1 MKVVVT
7 PGGDI
12 RHVTPAVEQLR
23 LNRKMRRALFALFLA
38 LPMLGGEPLPI
49 EDHNFM
55 AEGGWNREDAVL
67 QYNTFFFRDAMAF
80 ELTQEWAASSPRHQL
95 GYTIPMFSDD
105 RAGLGDAML
114 NYRYQ
119 LLGTADSRVALA
131 PRVSLILP
139 TRSARFGRRS
149 SGVQVSLPL
158 SASITPRLETH
169 TNVGATWYRDRGERE
184 LNVGQSIALA
194 VTDRVALSVDASY
207 TRCTRGEPL
216 LVIRPGVQFS
226 IEGPAGLGIA
236 PGVAFP
242 NGGGVLVFVALEHP
256 F

>member
-1 MKVVVT
+1 
-7 PGGDI
+7 
-12 RHVTPAVEQLR
+12 
-23 LNRKMRRALFALFLA
+23 MRRALLLLIFALPVLA
-38 LPMLGGEPLPI
+38 GEPLPI
-49 EDHNFM
+49 EDYSFLL
-55 AEGGWNREDAVL
+55 EGGWNRDDAVL

-95 GYTIPMFSDD
+95 GYTIPLFSDD

-119 LLGTADSRVALA
+119 LLGTKDSRVALA

-139 TRSARFGRRS
+139 TRSARFGERS

-158 SASITPRLETH
+158 SASITQRLATH

-184 LNVGQSIALA
+184 LNLGQSIAFDVTDHVALA
-194 VTDRVALSVDASY
+194 VDAAY
-207 TRCTRGEPL
+207 TRCGGGDHL
-216 LVIRPGVQFS
+216 LVVRPGVQFS
-226 IEGPAGLGIA
+226 IDGPRGLGIA

-242 NGGGVLVFVALEHP
+242 TSGGVLVYVALEHP